1 MSQLW
6 EESNQYRGKPISGR
20 YTESKN
26 KGTPGVEVTFDVM
39 GHKKS
44 ITMYLS
50 EKAEE
55 RTMKLLADLGF
66 NGDFEN
72 MAFKDAEVELSC
84 KHEEYNGKVYEK
96 WNYWGE
102 QQAAPIDISKAKS
115 LTARFKSVAGP
126 AVPKP
131 MTPPVM
137 PKAPAPSMAPPPA
150 PVAKGP
156 PPRVPVKPP
165 ESPAQMLATDEASAW
180 AWWNK
185 PENKGKMSDDELNA
199 KWLEIIENINP
210 KDAAGWHKVCEVF
223 SIPF

>member
-1 MSQLW
+1 MSQNW
-6 EESNQYRGKPISGR
+6 EEGKYPAKPLSGR
-20 YTESKN
+20 YIESKH
-26 KGTPGVEVTFDVM
+26 KQTPGVEITFDVM
-39 GHKKS
+39 EHKKTV
-44 ITMYLS
+44 TMYLS
-50 EKAEE
+50 GAAEE
-55 RTMKLLADLGF
+55 RTMRLLADLGF

-72 MAFKDAEVELSC
+72 MTFADKMVELSC
-84 KHEEYNGKVYEK
+84 KHEPYNGKVYEK

-126 AVPKP
+126 AVPRP
-131 MTPPVM
+131 TSPPVM

>member
-1 MSQLW
+1 MSQNW
-6 EESNQYRGKPISGR
+6 EEGKYPAKPTGGR
-20 YTESKN
+20 YIESKH
-26 KGTPGVEVTFDVM
+26 KQTPGVEITFDVM

-44 ITMYLS
+44 VTMYLCGA
-50 EKAEE
+50 AEE
-55 RTMKLLADLGF
+55 RTLRLMADLGF
-66 NGDFEN
+66 NNDWEN
-72 MAFKDAEVELSC
+72 MVFADKEVELSC
-84 KHEEYNGKVYEK
+84 KHEPYNGKVYEK

-102 QQAAPIDISKAKS
+102 QQAAPMDINKAKS
-115 LTARFKSVAGP
+115 LSARFKSVAGP
-126 AVPKP
+126 SVPRP
-131 MTPPVM
+131 TSPPVM

-185 PENKGKMSDDELNA
+185 PENKGKMNDDEFNA

>member
-1 MSQLW
+1 MSVW
-6 EESNQYRGKPISGR
+6 EQGYYQGKPISGR
-20 YTESKN
+20 YTESKQ
-26 KGTPGVEVTFDVM
+26 KGTLSVEVTFDVM
-39 GHKKS
+39 GHKKV
-44 ITMYLS
+44 IHFYLS

-55 RTMKLLADLGF
+55 KSMRLLAELGF
-66 NGDFEN
+66 NNNWEA
-72 MAFKDAEVELSC
+72 MAFADVEVELQC
-84 KHEEYNGKVYEK
+84 KHEEYNNKTQER
-96 WNYWGE
+96 WNFWGAN
-102 QQAAPIDISKAKS
+102 QSAPIDINKAKS
-115 LTARFKSVAGP
+115 LSARFKSVAGP
-126 AVPKP
+126 AVPRP
-131 MTPPVM
+131 TSPPVM
-137 PKAPAPSMAPPPA
+137 PMAPPPA

-180 AWWNK
+180 TWWNK

>member
-1 MSQLW
+1 MSQVW
-6 EESNQYRGKPISGR
+6 EEGKYPAKPLSGR
-20 YTESKN
+20 YIESKQ

-39 GHKKS
+39 QHKKTV
-44 ITMYLS
+44 TMYLS
-50 EKAEE
+50 DKSEE
-55 RTMKLLADLGF
+55 RTMRLLADLGF

-72 MAFKDAEVELSC
+72 MAFADKEVELSC
-84 KHEEYNGKVYEK
+84 KHEDYNGKTYEK

-131 MTPPVM
+131 TTPPVM
-137 PKAPAPSMAPPPA
+137 PKAPAPPSAPPAP

-156 PPRVPVKPP
+156 PPRVPVKAP

-185 PENKGKMSDDELNA
+185 PENKGKMSDDEINA